1 MLQKHLCVNGSDI
14 AVKQELSLCL
24 TGTSNT
30 VENLLVKFRG
40 IDWNLKA
47 SVVEKS
53 TFFTIENINKGKY

>member
-53 TFFTIENINKGKY
+53 TFFYNRKH